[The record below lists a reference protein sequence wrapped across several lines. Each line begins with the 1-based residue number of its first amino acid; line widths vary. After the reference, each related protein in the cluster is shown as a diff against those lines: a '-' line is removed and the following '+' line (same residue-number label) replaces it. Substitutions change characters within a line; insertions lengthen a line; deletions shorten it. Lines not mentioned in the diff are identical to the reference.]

1 MANLARKE
9 AGLKRTVEYM
19 QMQPAENRVIAYQK
33 GNVLYGDFLTEGVWK
48 TDRLYE
54 NRRNLMRESV
64 KAGILFGL
72 KIFGSGLLGM
82 FFTQIIL
89 EWLNVPVRCIPA
101 FALVLLW
108 VAIAGS
114 SFCLTGLF
122 RNGYE
127 ELIKSLLF
135 RQEGRR

>member
-1 MANLARKE
+1 MTNLVYGCFGGE
-9 AGLKRTVEYM
+9 
-19 QMQPAENRVIAYQK
+19 VIS
-33 GNVLYGDFLTEGVWK
+33 E
-48 TDRLYE
+48 TDRFFA
-54 NRRNLMRESV
+54 NKKSMQRESV